1 MQFERSMI
9 GAVDDSEIVMFARAR
24 LGKPQSAQCLQHE
37 LCECV
42 LIDGPGIEQDPGIG
56 DLLGRRFPGRMQD
69 SASDFE
75 RSMDACCWF
84 AMPVPRHRA

>member
-42 LIDGPGIEQDPGIG
+42 LIDGPGIEQDAGIG
-56 DLLGRRFPGRMQD
+56 ETRCGRVYDGESGIKTSHRFRKGEPERPETLGNEFK
-69 SASDFE
+69 E
-75 RSMDACCWF
+75 
-84 AMPVPRHRA
+84 